1 MFHLSDLPLCLHWPH
16 TGVIACRDLS
26 AQFNTKKEEKNW
38 QGKKQMVML
47 PPDMSAIHIHNL
59 PVWAAREQALT
70 AGGLALLQEFCKH
83 RNWTPAIIVPKQYFR
98 VYLST
103 EKKSINQSIK
113 SLLQPGP
120 ADSGFMHHQQDPSDL
135 TSYPAIMYLSLSS
148 TLKRQSSESLL
159 AQKLFHSCGNTFI
172 LAALFWTFSSFN
184 TSFRN
189 EGNSTL

>member
-47 PPDMSAIHIHNL
+47 PPDMSAIHIHSL

-83 RNWTPAIIVPKQYFR
+83 RNWTPAIIVSKQYFR

-103 EKKSINQSIK
+103 EKKSINQSINQVPT
-113 SLLQPGP
+113 SARTGRFWLHASPAGP
-120 ADSGFMHHQQDPSDL
+120 KRPNQLPSHYVPI
-135 TSYPAIMYLSLSS
+135 S
-148 TLKRQSSESLL
+148 
-159 AQKLFHSCGNTFI
+159 LFHTEKTVFWVTPCTEAIPYLWQHFHTCCPFLN
-172 LAALFWTFSSFN
+172 LF
-184 TSFRN
+184 
-189 EGNSTL
+189 EL